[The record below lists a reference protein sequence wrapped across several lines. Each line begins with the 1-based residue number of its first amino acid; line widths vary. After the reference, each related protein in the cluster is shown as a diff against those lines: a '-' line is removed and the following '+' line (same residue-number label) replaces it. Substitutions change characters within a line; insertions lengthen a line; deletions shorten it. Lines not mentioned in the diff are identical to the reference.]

1 MNLRELVGRWDVAA
15 FVLCVVVFVSFPNL
29 DLRVAT
35 AFYDSELKLFAAND
49 ALIVEIVYRVFA
61 DIHIPILLL
70 LIGLLIRWRGHQEGV
85 TARRKRQTV
94 FLLTTLLVGPGL
106 ITHTLLKDNSFDRP
120 RPRQIEAFD
129 GAAAY
134 APPFHYSGE
143 CRRNCSFVSGH
154 AAIGFWFLVFGWA
167 LQQPR
172 WFVIGVMI
180 GLLVGGFR
188 VIQGAHFLSDV
199 VFAFWVVYFTGLLC
213 RRQLVGP
220 TGEQQGGT

>member
-35 AFYDSELKLFAAND
+35 AFYDSELKLFPAND
-49 ALIVEIVYRVFA
+49 VLIVEIVYRVFA

-85 TARRKRQTV
+85 TARRKGQTV

-106 ITHTLLKDNSFDRP
+106 ITHTFLKDNSFDRP
-120 RPRQIEAFD
+120 RPRQIEAFG

-167 LQQPR
+167 LQQRR

-220 TGEQQGGT
+220 TEEQHDDS

>member
-1 MNLRELVGRWDVAA
+1 MTLRVLLGRWDVAA
-15 FVLCVVVFVSFPNL
+15 FLLCVVVFASFPEL
-29 DLRVAT
+29 DLRVAA
-35 AFYDSELKLFAAND
+35 AFYDSDLQQFPAND

-70 LIGLLIRWRGHQEGV
+70 LIGLLIRWRGHQQGI

-154 AAIGFWFLVFGWA
+154 AAIGFWFLVVGWA
-167 LQQPR
+167 LQQRR
-172 WFVIGVMI
+172 WFAIGVMI

-213 RRQLVGP
+213 HRQLAAQVE
-220 TGEQQGGT
+220 EQQDGT

>member
-1 MNLRELVGRWDVAA
+1 MQLRALFWRWDVAS
-15 FVLCVVVFVSFPNL
+15 FSFCVAVFALSPNL
-29 DLRVAT
+29 DLQVAA
-35 AFYDSELKLFAAND
+35 AFYDSELQQFPADD

-70 LIGLLIRWRGHQEGV
+70 LIGLLIRWRGPQEGY
-85 TARRKRQTV
+85 TARRKRQTI

-106 ITHTLLKDNSFDRP
+106 VTHTFLKDNSFDRP

-167 LQQPR
+167 LQQRR

-213 RRQLVGP
+213 RWQLVRP
-220 TGEQQGGT
+220 TEE

>member
-1 MNLRELVGRWDVAA
+1 MNLRVLVGCWDVAA
-15 FVLCVVVFVSFPNL
+15 FVLCVVVFAFFPNL
-29 DLRVAT
+29 DLRVA
-35 AFYDSELKLFAAND
+35 ASFYDSELKLFPAND

-70 LIGLLIRWRGHQEGV
+70 LIGLLIRWRGHQEGI
-85 TARRKRQTV
+85 TARRKRQTD

-167 LQQPR
+167 LQQRR

-213 RRQLVGP
+213 RRQLEEP
-220 TGEQQGGT
+220 AEDEQDGA

>member
-1 MNLRELVGRWDVAA
+1 MQLRALFWRWDVAG
-15 FVLCVVVFVSFPNL
+15 FSFCVAMFALFPNL
-29 DLRVAT
+29 DLQVAAT
-35 AFYDSELKLFAAND
+35 FYDSELEQFPAND

-70 LIGLLIRWRGHQEGV
+70 LIGLLIRWRGPQEGA
-85 TARRKRQTV
+85 TARRKRQTI

-106 ITHTLLKDNSFDRP
+106 ITHTFLKDNSFDRP

-154 AAIGFWFLVFGWA
+154 AAIGFWFLVIGWA
-167 LQQPR
+167 LRQRQ
-172 WFVIGVMI
+172 WFALGLMI
-180 GLLVGGFR
+180 GLVVGGFR
-188 VIQGAHFLSDV
+188 VIQGAHFVSDV
-199 VFAFWVVYFTGLLC
+199 IFAFWVVYLTGLLC
-213 RRQLVGP
+213 RQQLLGP
-220 TGEQQGGT
+220 VENEKGDD

>member
-1 MNLRELVGRWDVAA
+1 MQLRALFWRWDVAS
-15 FVLCVVVFVSFPNL
+15 FSFCVAVFALSPNL
-29 DLRVAT
+29 DLQVAA
-35 AFYDSELKLFAAND
+35 AFYDSELQQFPADD

-70 LIGLLIRWRGHQEGV
+70 LIGLLIRWRGPQEGS
-85 TARRKRQTV
+85 TARRKRQTI

-106 ITHTLLKDNSFDRP
+106 VTHTFLKDNSFDRP

-167 LQQPR
+167 LQQRR
-172 WFVIGVMI
+172 WFVIGV
-180 GLLVGGFR
+180 R
-188 VIQGAHFLSDV
+188 
-199 VFAFWVVYFTGLLC
+199 
-213 RRQLVGP
+213 P
-220 TGEQQGGT
+220 TEE